1 MGTPMWRQ
9 VGRMIEQ
16 AWLFLASYEVSF
28 SRKLRMADR
37 LQTGSRFISD
47 MSSGGRLSRDT
58 LGKCA
63 TVRHLATH
71 IGEQEAIPLACTL
84 SQCGASFDLFQG
96 LRNGSQGAQSDD
108 LEHSL

>member
-1 MGTPMWRQ
+1 MGTPMWRE

-37 LQTGSRFISD
+37 CRPAHHSISD

-63 TVRHLATH
+63 TFPHRPPISASRRPYDWLA
-71 IGEQEAIPLACTL
+71 LS
-84 SQCGASFDLFQG
+84 SQCGASFGFN
-96 LRNGSQGAQSDD
+96 RSDF
-108 LEHSL
+108 